1 MNGNAREVSS
11 VNARIGT
18 STDLRWSVS
27 ATASCLH
34 AAEALAH
41 GQLVVDTR
49 MAQAVAEPA
58 QELRRAIVAAGLPRS
73 QFWRTLVGLSAVVDG
88 SRTLA
93 ELAVTKTEG
102 AARAQGLANEL
113 APLIACLEAAGRR
126 AFPELQTDLA
136 PQTRRL
142 REEWEDR
149 APALL
154 RHIAAWSDSR
164 LIPAQA
170 EVVLVHPSLG
180 GGGSAHL
187 PWNNVLLEAV
197 VTDPVPSLPE
207 LLRLGWLLAQLNLDL
222 PVFCD
227 NIHGQRLPHVA
238 ELAMLPVTL
247 QAAEELG
254 WLTLDA
260 QSVDLALNCWHVS
273 TPADIDPVD
282 ILMRWWGTYLETR
295 PRWDVAFTALDRMF
309 G

>member
-1 MNGNAREVSS
+1 MNGNAREVAS
-11 VNARIGT
+11 VNAQTGT

-34 AAEALAH
+34 AAEALAL

-93 ELAVTKTEG
+93 ERAVTKTEG
-102 AARAQGLANEL
+102 AARAQALANEL
-113 APLIACLEAAGRR
+113 APLIACLEAAARR

-136 PQTRRL
+136 PQARRL
-142 REEWEDR
+142 REQWEDR

-207 LLRLGWLLAQLNLDL
+207 WLRLGWLLAQLNLDL

-260 QSVDLALNCWHVS
+260 QSVDLALNSWHVS
-273 TPADIDPVD
+273 TPADVDPVD